1 MTKSVTINKEIVKT
15 ENLAFYKRDFFR
27 SQKTPKEE
35 RFKKVCVNLNR
46 INRAIPHLSGM
57 ARSYHSCPA
66 MSACGKATQSPGRPS
81 GKGLFQTVTADRTAC
96 EGKT

>member
-35 RFKKVCVNLNR
+35 RFKKVCVN
-46 INRAIPHLSGM
+46 IIKYAIKSKITFVYY
-57 ARSYHSCPA
+57 AIET
-66 MSACGKATQSPGRPS
+66 KNEN
-81 GKGLFQTVTADRTAC
+81 VV
-96 EGKT
+96 